1 MKENGDLPEKQEV
14 MPVERDAI
22 SNEEI
27 TSALAKRCSDSRSV
41 SPLSDELPDVVD
53 GGSDLED
60 EPVDEEQKKTLRLS
74 RMITKQYNSSK
85 CVII

>member
-27 TSALAKRCSDSRSV
+27 TSALAKRCSVSMKNGVHSRILVLSV
-41 SPLSDELPDVVD
+41 LYRMNFQMLLTGEVIWKTSLSTK
-53 GGSDLED
+53 S
-60 EPVDEEQKKTLRLS
+60 KRRL
-74 RMITKQYNSSK
+74 
-85 CVII
+85 CGCHA

>member
-27 TSALAKRCSDSRSV
+27 TSALAKRCSVSVDSGVNARILALLV
-41 SPLSDELPDVVD
+41 LY
-53 GGSDLED
+53 
-60 EPVDEEQKKTLRLS
+60 
-74 RMITKQYNSSK
+74 RMNFLMLLTGK
-85 CVII
+85 VI